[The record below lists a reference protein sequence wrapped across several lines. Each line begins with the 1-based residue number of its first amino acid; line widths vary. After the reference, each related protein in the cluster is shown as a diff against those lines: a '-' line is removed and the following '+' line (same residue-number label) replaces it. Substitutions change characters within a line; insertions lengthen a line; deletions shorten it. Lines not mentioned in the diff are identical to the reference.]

1 MIKANEYFEGR
12 VKSLGQELGGE
23 SFTVGIIEPGDYT
36 FGTATVE
43 IMEVVH
49 GEMEASLPDGTQKVY
64 KKGESFTVPAD
75 VEFSVTVKEP
85 VSYLCRYQ

>member
-1 MIKANEYFEGR
+1 MIKASEYFDGK

-23 SFTVGIIEPGDYT
+23 TFTVGIIEPGEYT

-43 IMEVVH
+43 IMEIVH
-49 GEMEASLPDGTQKVY
+49 GKLEASLPDGTKKVY
-64 KKGESFTVPAD
+64 GKGESFTVPANVD
-75 VEFSVTVKEP
+75 FSVTVEEP